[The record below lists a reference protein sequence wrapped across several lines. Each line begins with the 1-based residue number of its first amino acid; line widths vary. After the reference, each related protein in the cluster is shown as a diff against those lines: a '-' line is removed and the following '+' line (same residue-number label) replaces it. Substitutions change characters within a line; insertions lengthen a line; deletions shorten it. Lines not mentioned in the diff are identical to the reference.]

1 MKTKAKTITADD
13 LQVIWETLNG
23 VLYDITEGDP
33 DDAVEAVE
41 DCIEQLEELGV
52 GE

>member
-1 MKTKAKTITADD
+1 MSKKIKAEE
-13 LQVIWETLNG
+13 LQAIWETLNG
-23 VLYDITEGDP
+23 VLYDITDGDP

-41 DCIEQLEELGV
+41 YCINRLEELGV